1 MSPTEVQKMPEFK
14 ALRRRWTG
22 LIVGIPVLVATSYV
36 LWNRFDMSST
46 SEVFEDV
53 HKGRERGVL
62 PVTGTGTGAGPVIGG
77 VFGGGDGGGR
87 NGGL

>member
-1 MSPTEVQKMPEFK
+1 
-14 ALRRRWTG
+14 
-22 LIVGIPVLVATSYV
+22 
-36 LWNRFDMSST
+36 MSST